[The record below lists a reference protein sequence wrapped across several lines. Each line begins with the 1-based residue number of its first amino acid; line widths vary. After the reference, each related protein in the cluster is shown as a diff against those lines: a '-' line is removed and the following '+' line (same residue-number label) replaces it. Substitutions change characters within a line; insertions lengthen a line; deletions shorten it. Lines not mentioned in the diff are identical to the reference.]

1 MPHALDSAVGKAV
14 MKQGIAIPTY
24 DVHKRCVWH
33 VDNHVDVSNT
43 LYMGCRR
50 LIESNKREVGF
61 ADS

>member
-1 MPHALDSAVGKAV
+1 

-61 ADS
+61 AES